1 MDAVALGSALPWL
14 LVRDAFGWY
23 PTAFGCGSDAD
34 DDDDDEAF
42 ASEVVDGAWLPEGA
56 EGPPGAVVDVVRI
69 SSGCMKVLNFFK
81 VSLYLMYLNS
91 AVESSVSRLS

>member
-1 MDAVALGSALPWL
+1 MDAVALG
-14 LVRDAFGWY
+14 
-23 PTAFGCGSDAD
+23 AD

-69 SSGCMKVLNFFK
+69 SSGCMKVLK
-81 VSLYLMYLNS
+81 VSQTS